1 MILRSVAALLAL
13 NVFVSAQALAQSLQV
28 AGVEVLEQSSLDG
41 QKLLLNGSG
50 VRKLFGFRV
59 YVAALYLPSP
69 ARSASRVLERDQPRR
84 LQITLLRDTTTD
96 QNLDALKDG
105 LIDNNSEAEME
116 ALRPEVN
123 RFFASIQQVQEVP
136 AGTVILIDYLPG
148 KGTHTRIGKQELGL
162 IPGARFNRALMKIWL
177 GDNPIQ
183 TSLKQALLSI
193 DAPTL

>member
-1 MILRSVAALLAL
+1 MILRSAAALLAL
-13 NVFVSAQALAQSLQV
+13 SLLMSTPAPAQSLRLE
-28 AGVEVLEQSSLDG
+28 GVEIPEQASMAG
-41 QKLLLNGSG
+41 QKLVLNGSG

-59 YVAALYLPSP
+59 YVAALYLPNP
-69 ARSASRVLERDQPRR
+69 LRNASQVLERDLPRR
-84 LQITLLRDTTTD
+84 LQITLLRDTTTE

-148 KGTHTRIGKQELGL
+148 KGTLTRIGRQELGL

-177 GDNPIQ
+177 GDKPIQ
-183 TSLKQALLSI
+183 TSLKQALLSSG
-193 DAPTL
+193 APTL

>member
-1 MILRSVAALLAL
+1 MILRTAATSLAL
-13 NVFVSAQALAQSLQV
+13 CLFLSATAVAQSLQV
-28 AGVEVLEQSSLDG
+28 AGIEIAEQVSLDG

-84 LQITLLRDTTTD
+84 LQITLLRDTSTE
-96 QNLDALKDG
+96 QNLDALKEG

-123 RFFASIQQVQEVP
+123 RFFASIQQVQAVP

-148 KGTHTRIGKQELGL
+148 KGTQSRIGKQELGL
-162 IPGARFNRALMKIWL
+162 IPGARFNRALLKIWL
-177 GDNPIQ
+177 GDKPIQ
-183 TSLKQALLSI
+183 TSLKQALLSS
-193 DAPTL
+193 DVPTL